1 MKKITALLLVILMLA
16 QLASCGNGESSK
28 ENNVETID
36 NTAAADTETESETE
50 RKPDL
55 PDKDYGGQT
64 LHILTETNFEK
75 FVYAPE
81 LSGEAVNDALYN
93 ARTAVEEQ
101 FNVSFINDIVVP
113 ECDTTT
119 TDNTV

>member
-28 ENNVETID
+28 ENNVETSD
-36 NTAAADTETESETE
+36 NTAAADAETESETE

-64 LHILTETNFEK
+64 LHMVTETGFEK
-75 FVYAPE
+75 YTSMPR
-81 LSGEAVNDALYN
+81 S
-93 ARTAVEEQ
+93 RP
-101 FNVSFINDIVVP
+101 VSL
-113 ECDTTT
+113 
-119 TDNTV
+119 